1 MAVYRRSARQRFTLV
16 VLVLASVTVLTLDYR
31 GQGSGVI
38 DAVKHGVQDAF
49 APLESA
55 ADTVFSPVG
64 DFFGGIFRYDSLEK
78 ENARLRQQLDEAEGD
93 TLEARDARR
102 ELQALLD
109 LQGLASVGDIPAV
122 TARVVSTSPSNFE
135 LTVVVDRG
143 AGSGLAEGMPVVA
156 GTGLVGRVVEVSRTR
171 ATILLLTDSTFR
183 VGVRLPND
191 DVGVVQGEGEGA
203 ALTVDLVE
211 PSTPVKKG
219 DVVVTSGL
227 QQSRFPPGLPVGR
240 VRTTRSDPGAL
251 RQEVRIDPV
260 VDLGRL
266 RFVRI
271 LQWSPAVAAGGTGP

>member
-1 MAVYRRSARQRFTLV
+1 MAVYRRSARQRFTLII
-16 VLVLASVTVLTLDYR
+16 LVLASVTVLTLDYR

-38 DAVKHGVQDAF
+38 DAVKDGVQDAF

-55 ADTVFSPVG
+55 ADTVLSPVG
-64 DFFGGIFRYDSLEK
+64 DFFGGIFRYDRLQA
-78 ENARLRQQLDEAEGD
+78 ENARLRQQLEEAEGD

-109 LQGLASVGDIPAV
+109 LEGLASVGDIPSVA
-122 TARVVSTSPSNFE
+122 ARVVSTSPSNFE

-143 AGSGLAEGMPVVA
+143 GSSGIAEGMPVVA
-156 GTGLVGRVVEVSRTR
+156 GTGLVGRVVDVSRTR
-171 ATILLLTDSTFR
+171 ATILLLSDSTFR

-191 DVGVVQGEGEGA
+191 DVGVVQGEGEGE
-203 ALTVDLVE
+203 ALSVDLVE

-227 QQSRFPPGLPVGR
+227 QQSRFPPGIPVGR
-240 VRTTRSDPGAL
+240 VRATRTDPGAL
-251 RQEVRIDPV
+251 RQKVRVDPV

-266 RFVRI
+266 RFVKV
-271 LQWSPAVAAGGTGP
+271 LQWSPATGGAG